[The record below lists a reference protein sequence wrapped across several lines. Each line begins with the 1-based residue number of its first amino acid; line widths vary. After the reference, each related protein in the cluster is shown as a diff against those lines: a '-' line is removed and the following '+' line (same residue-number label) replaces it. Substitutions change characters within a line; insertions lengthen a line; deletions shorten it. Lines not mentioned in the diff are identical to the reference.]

1 MPSFSPAFSVNAGR
15 FCLGLP
21 FALIFLNAYD
31 SKGVL

>member
-1 MPSFSPAFSVNAGR
+1 MQRPNPTLFVSAGR